1 MPRARYGPS
10 VAYYALLGLVRLRP
24 GHGYDLVRRLRES
37 AGLSQVV
44 PLNPPTVYQLLHDL
58 EADGLIEGQPE
69 PDTYPP
75 RTRFRVTQAGAD
87 ALARWLEAPV
97 ARLREVRRDL
107 LLKLYFARR
116 LSPDR
121 GASLLRRQIAE
132 LERYVGNANAER
144 DELTLDSFDHLV
156 LDSKVTAAKS
166 TLRWLDRYRAT
177 LQQETVS

>member
-1 MPRARYGPS
+1 MPRTRYGPS
-10 VAYYALLGLVRLRP
+10 VAHYALLGLVRLRP

-58 EADGLIEGQPE
+58 EADGLIEGEPE

-75 RTRFRVTQAGAD
+75 RTRFHVTEPGAD
-87 ALARWLEAPV
+87 ALAHWLEAPV
-97 ARLREVRRDL
+97 RRLREVRRDL

-116 LSPDR
+116 LSPDG
-121 GASLLRRQIAE
+121 GAGLLSRQIAE
-132 LERYVGNANAER
+132 LERYVGDANAER
-144 DELTLDSFDHLV
+144 EALTPDSFDHLV

-166 TLRWLDRYRAT
+166 TLRWLDRYRDA
-177 LQQETVS
+177 LRQETAS